1 MITEEKKDSTILE
14 NMKIGVLPA
23 PKELLTGY
31 YQDQPIIKQMKHH
44 EKDENSLDVIK
55 GRDHKLWL
63 LIESVLE
70 SEEAKEIEPQHF

>member
-1 MITEEKKDSTILE
+1 MNHL
-14 NMKIGVLPA
+14 
-23 PKELLTGY
+23 
-31 YQDQPIIKQMKHH
+31 

-55 GRDHKLWL
+55 GRDHRLWL